1 MDSDAFAGTG
11 PIAPAHAFDTDRV
24 AAWLTA
30 QVPGFRGPLA
40 ASQFKGGQSNPT
52 FLLESPSGRYV
63 LRRKPAGPTLRTA
76 HAVDREFRITSV
88 LHERG
93 FPVAR
98 PLAFCDD
105 ATVMETPFFVME
117 HMDGMIFWNPALPG
131 LDPSARRIVYEQLA
145 TVLADLH
152 LVSIEASGLGDYGRP
167 GNYFQRQVAR
177 WSEQYVASR
186 TSDIPAM
193 NELMAELSER
203 SPAPSG
209 RESVIHGDFRLDN
222 VIFDRTTLAVRA
234 VIDWELST
242 LGDPLADL
250 SYACM
255 VWHLP
260 PGAFGSLAGMAPVP
274 GIPAEAEFV
283 ACWSRRT
290 GISPPAD
297 WARYLAFNMF
307 RLAAILAGVGRRA
320 IDGNASSRRAAEMGA
335 LVEPIATTACR
346 LLEEGR
352 PLTR

>member
-11 PIAPAHAFDTDRV
+11 PIAPAHAFDLDRV
-24 AAWLTA
+24 ATWLA
-30 QVPGFRGPLA
+30 ANLAGFRGPLT

-52 FLLESPSGRYV
+52 FLLHSPSGHYV
-63 LRRKPAGPTLRTA
+63 LRRKPGGPTLRTA

-88 LHERG
+88 LHGQG

-105 ATVMETPFFVME
+105 PAVLETPFFVME
-117 HMDGMIFWNPALPG
+117 HVDGVIFWNPALPD
-131 LDPSARRIVYEQLA
+131 LAPSSRTVVYEQLA
-145 TVLADLH
+145 QVLAALH
-152 LVSIEASGLGDYGRP
+152 RVPIQASGLSDYGRP
-167 GNYFQRQVAR
+167 GDYFRRQVAR

-186 TSDIPAM
+186 TGDIPAM
-193 NELMAELSER
+193 DELMAELSAR

-209 RESVIHGDFRLDN
+209 HESVIHGDFRLDN
-222 VIFDRTTLAVRA
+222 VIFDRSTLAVRA

-250 SYACM
+250 GYACM

-260 PGAFGSLAGMAPVP
+260 AGAFGSLAGLPPVEGLP
-274 GIPAEAEFV
+274 TEAEFV
-283 ACWSRRT
+283 GTWAAAT
-290 GISPPAD
+290 GLTPPTD

-320 IDGNASSRRAAEMGA
+320 LDGNASSRRAAEMGA
-335 LVEPIATTACR
+335 LVAPIATTACR
-346 LLEEGR
+346 LLHAGR
-352 PLTR
+352 APGG